1 MNHRRVA
8 AIDCGTNSIRLLV
21 AEIRPDGGLRDVV
34 RTMRIVRLGQ
44 DVDRTGRLSAA
55 ALARTEVAMREY
67 AGEIAAADADAVR
80 MVATS
85 AVRDAA
91 NREDFVALARGVLG
105 TTPEVLSGP
114 AEARLSFI
122 GAVSGT
128 GGAGFDGVDTAGGT
142 DSARR
147 AGTGE
152 RGVVVVDIGGGSTE
166 IVWGDRR
173 SLEVGASVS
182 LDVGSVRLTERHIR
196 DDPPT
201 SAQLSAVSRDVLDAL
216 HREVA
221 ASHPMTDMMGLAGT
235 VTTVAALALGLRR
248 YDSDRVHGAVLTSAQ
263 IERAVG
269 ALTTMDRTERSAC
282 GVVHPGRVDVIAA
295 GAVILRTVMHHL
307 KADRVQVSEHDIL
320 DGVALSLR

>member
-1 MNHRRVA
+1 MSRRVA

-21 AEIRPDGGLRDVV
+21 AEIRDDGGLRDVV

-55 ALARTEVAMREY
+55 ALARTEIALREY
-67 AGEIAAADADAVR
+67 AGEIAAAEADAVR

-91 NREDFVALARGVLG
+91 NRDEFVGLVQAVLG
-105 TTPEVLSGP
+105 TTPDVLSGP
-114 AEARLSFI
+114 AEAQLSFV
-122 GAVSGT
+122 GAVSDPA
-128 GGAGFDGVDTAGGT
+128 GAGRNTPG
-142 DSARR
+142 DS
-147 AGTGE
+147 
-152 RGVVVVDIGGGSTE
+152 GVVVVDIGGGSTE

-173 SLEVGASVS
+173 SLQVGASVS

-201 SAQLSAVSRDVLDAL
+201 PAQLAAVEQDVLDAVG
-216 HREVA
+216 RAIAVA
-221 ASHPMTDMMGLAGT
+221 RPVTDMMGLAGT
-235 VTTVAALALGLRR
+235 VTTVAALALGLGR

-263 IERAVG
+263 IDRAVG
-269 ALTTMDRTERSAC
+269 ALTTMNRPERSAC

-307 KADRVQVSEHDIL
+307 RADRVQVSEHDIL
-320 DGVALSLR
+320 DGVALSLS